1 MANFIAR
8 IWNRFTN
15 AVESATSG
23 KQTLSK
29 VMNTADEDDRKEIEQ
44 ANSVIVNHQ
53 YIKHMAEARIAARAN
68 WRTLQEAARGN
79 VTPLL
84 AAETARMKTH

>member
-1 MANFIAR
+1 MSNFISRA
-8 IWNRFTN
+8 WNRFTS

-23 KQTLSK
+23 KQTLTK
-29 VMNTADEDDRKEIEQ
+29 VMNNADEDDRKEIEQ

-53 YIKHMAEARIAARAN
+53 YLKHMAEARIAARAQ
-68 WRTLQEAARGN
+68 WRVLQEEARGN

-84 AAETARMKTH
+84 TAENARMKTH

>member
-15 AVESATSG
+15 AVESATNG